1 MFTHGVLGFT
11 SFHPTYSFV
20 GVLGFTS
27 FHPTYSFVGWVECN
41 GTQQGRVLGDAIAF
55 QVSYRLL

>member
-1 MFTHGVLGFT
+1 MECNRTQQGRCWVMRSLSRYPIEPCRT
-11 SFHPTYSFV
+11 
-20 GVLGFTS
+20 L
-27 FHPTYSFVGWVECN
+27 VGWVEYN